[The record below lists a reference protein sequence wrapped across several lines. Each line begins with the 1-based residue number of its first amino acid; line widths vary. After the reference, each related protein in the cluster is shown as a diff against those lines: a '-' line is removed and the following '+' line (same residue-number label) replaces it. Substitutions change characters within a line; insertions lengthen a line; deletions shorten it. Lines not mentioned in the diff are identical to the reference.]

1 MLIKTINCGH
11 FAERGF
17 EIYPDDSRAPYV
29 TLVNIGAA
37 YLAMTWASD
46 NQALCCHITSLG
58 AYNDDFFDEIFTFST
73 IPIQTYE
80 HTTTINSLRP
90 SDAYMRR

>member
-29 TLVNIGAA
+29 T
-37 YLAMTWASD
+37 
-46 NQALCCHITSLG
+46 
-58 AYNDDFFDEIFTFST
+58 DDFDIEGAIAST
-73 IPIQTYE
+73 AMVLLKLTRNIQSSTPE
-80 HTTTINSLRP
+80 EL
-90 SDAYMRR
+90 